1 MLTRDFARSQMLR
14 LVAAV
19 IAVPAVLGLLAP
31 LAMAQSYSLSPS
43 SLVWTY
49 GIVGTPGQVRP
60 VAIINTGTTSFTI
73 QTFSITSSQ
82 FWLIDG
88 YAPHVVP
95 PGTSAQFNI
104 RYMPTATGT
113 VNGNLVLHLQ
123 GYANPVLVPLSGSAT
138 TTQAIA
144 TVTATSLSFPGV
156 PQGSLSPVQQWI
168 ITNTGKTGMSV
179 QGVSADPPF
188 TVTGYNGGRVTLQP
202 KASLTLQVSMF
213 GAAPGPVLGEL
224 TIALDVLPGITVNLS
239 GTVNPAS
246 GLVISSIPSLPLGT
260 LGAPYQSTVVA
271 TGGTPPYSFSL
282 GTNSRLP
289 SGLLLSPAGT
299 IFGSVSSTL
308 APGTYPFI
316 VQVTDSAAPANT
328 ASLLMSLPLLQQ
340 TGSNCNDIMFDVP
353 STTDPLVPLTDL
365 GIGTYLGQ
373 QGGLYANGSN
383 VRPAV
388 HDAAGVLLAQSI
400 QPLDASGNPDPN
412 GKMGLMTLGMS
423 ETRLESM
430 QFVTEAMAD
439 PSLNPHLVVFNGAI
453 DQIVAARWANPND
466 GVWNSIFNFFL
477 PQAGLTS
484 NQVVAAWIKDA
495 DNFKSSS
502 FPSNAQ
508 PSQADLESIARNLHT
523 FFPNLKL
530 AYFSSRIYGGYAN
543 GRLSNVNYEPYAY
556 ETGWS
561 VKNAIADQI
570 NGNSNLNFDPNLGT
584 VYAPWMAWGPY
595 DWANGMLARSDGLVW
610 TCQDIQNDGIHPSVP
625 YGVQKDA
632 NLLMNFFKTDTTTA
646 PWFLAQ

>member
-1 MLTRDFARSQMLR
+1 MTTDFVPSQLR
-14 LVAAV
+14 RNLAAAIATLGVLV
-19 IAVPAVLGLLAP
+19 LFAP
-31 LAMAQSYSLSPS
+31 LSVAQSYSLSPS

-49 GIVGTPGQVRP
+49 GFLGAPGQTRP
-60 VAIINTGTTSFTI
+60 VAVINTGTTSFTI
-73 QTFSITSSQ
+73 QSFSITSSQ

-95 PGTSAQFNI
+95 PGTSALFNL
-104 RYMPTATGT
+104 RYMPTVTGT
-113 VNGNLVLHLQ
+113 VTGNLVLNLQ
-123 GYANPVLVPLSGSAT
+123 GYANPILVPLSGSAT

-144 TVTATSLSFPGV
+144 TVTASALSFPGV
-156 PQGSLSPVQQWI
+156 PQGSFSPVQQWT
-168 ITNTGKTGMSV
+168 ITNTGKTGLSV
-179 QGVSADPPF
+179 QGVAADPPF

-202 KASLTLQVSMF
+202 KASLALQVSMF
-213 GAAPGPVLGEL
+213 GANPGPVLGEM
-224 TIALDVLPGITVNLS
+224 TIALDVLPGLTINLS

-246 GLVISSIPSLPLGT
+246 GLVISSLPSLPLGT
-260 LGAPYQSTVVA
+260 IGAPYQSTVVA

-282 GTNSRLP
+282 ALNSTLP
-289 SGLLLSPAGT
+289 AGLVLSPTGT
-299 IFGSVSSTL
+299 ISGTLSSTL
-308 APGTYPFI
+308 PAGTYPFI
-316 VQVTDSAAPANT
+316 VQVTDTATPANV
-328 ASLLMSLPLLQQ
+328 ASLPMSLRTLPQ
-340 TGSNCNDIMFDVP
+340 TGSNCNDTVFDVP

-365 GIGTYLGQ
+365 GPGTYLGQ
-373 QGGLYANGSN
+373 QGGLYPNGSN
-383 VRPAV
+383 VRPAD

-423 ETRLESM
+423 ETRLESQ
-430 QFVTEAMAD
+430 QFVTEAIAD

-466 GVWNSIFNFFL
+466 GVWNSIFKFFL
-477 PQAGLTS
+477 PQAGLTA

-502 FPSNAQ
+502 FPANAQ
-508 PSQADLESIARNLHT
+508 PSQADLEAIARNLHT

-543 GRLSNVNYEPYAY
+543 GRLSNVNFEPYAY

-570 NGNSNLNFDPNLGT
+570 NGNPNLNYNPSLGP

-595 DWANGMLARSDGLVW
+595 DWANGLLARSDGLVW

-632 NLLMNFFKTDTTTA
+632 NALMNFFKTDTTAT